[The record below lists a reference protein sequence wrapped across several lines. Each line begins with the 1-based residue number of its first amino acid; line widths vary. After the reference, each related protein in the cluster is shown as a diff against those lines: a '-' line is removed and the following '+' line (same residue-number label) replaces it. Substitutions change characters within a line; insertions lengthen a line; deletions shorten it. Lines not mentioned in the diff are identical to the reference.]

1 MDRFSDISGSVLVSK
16 LAGLLLGEAD
26 PLFRAMIVADNWDCD
41 HNNIVAKYQA
51 AMARK
56 REMNIQAFLEVCM
69 GLNQREAE
77 MQAGSILEAEHLTED
92 IRHWTRKLAI

>member
-1 MDRFSDISGSVLVSK
+1 MVSK
-16 LAGLLLGEAD
+16 LADLLLGAAD
-26 PLFRAMIVADNWDCD
+26 PLLSGVIVADNWDSD
-41 HNNIVAKYQA
+41 YNNIVAKYQA

-77 MQAGSILEAEHLTED
+77 MQAGSILEAEHLT
-92 IRHWTRKLAI
+92 